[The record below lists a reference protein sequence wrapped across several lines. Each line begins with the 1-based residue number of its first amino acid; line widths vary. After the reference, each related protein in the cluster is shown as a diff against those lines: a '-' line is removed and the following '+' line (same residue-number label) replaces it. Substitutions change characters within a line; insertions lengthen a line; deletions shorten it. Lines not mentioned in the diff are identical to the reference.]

1 MQRRF
6 LYEFYLL
13 NKNVEEA
20 GRQPC
25 LFYVYIQMALL
36 DTVMEELRFIDQAS
50 ILTIDFCLF
59 HHDIVLLCKTR
70 VLMV

>member
-1 MQRRF
+1 MTRGSIQI
-6 LYEFYLL
+6 LV
-13 NKNVEEA
+13 NIQDSA
-20 GRQPC
+20 GQGVDVI
-25 LFYVYIQMALL
+25 FIF
-36 DTVMEELRFIDQAS
+36 DTVMEELHLVDQAS

>member
-50 ILTIDFCLF
+50 ILTINLCFFIMTSFFCARHVF
-59 HHDIVLLCKTR
+59 
-70 VLMV
+70 

>member
-1 MQRRF
+1 MQRRS

-20 GRQPC
+20 GSQPC
-25 LFYVYIQMALL
+25 LFYVYIQIALL

>member
-1 MQRRF
+1 MQGRF

-20 GRQPC
+20 GSQPC
-25 LFYVYIQMALL
+25 LFYFYIQIALL